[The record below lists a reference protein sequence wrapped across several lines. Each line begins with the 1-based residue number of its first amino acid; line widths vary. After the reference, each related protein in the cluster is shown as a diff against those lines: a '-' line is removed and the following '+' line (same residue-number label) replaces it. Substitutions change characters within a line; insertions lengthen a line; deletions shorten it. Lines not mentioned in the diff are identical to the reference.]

1 MIETDKARFHAI
13 VKGYVQGVGFRYFVL
28 DEAVAMG
35 VSGWVRNLWNGDVEV
50 LAEGERDALDKLLGV
65 LRRGPRAAHVEGVDV
80 EWGEFKGEFKS
91 FSVRPTS

>member
-35 VSGWVRNLWNGDVEV
+35 VSGWVRNLWNGDVE
-50 LAEGERDALDKLLGV
+50 LMAEGEREALDKLLAV
-65 LRRGPRAAHVEGVDV
+65 LRRGPRAAHVSGVDI
-80 EWGEFKGEFKS
+80 EWGDFTGEFKS
-91 FSVRPTS
+91 FFVRPTS